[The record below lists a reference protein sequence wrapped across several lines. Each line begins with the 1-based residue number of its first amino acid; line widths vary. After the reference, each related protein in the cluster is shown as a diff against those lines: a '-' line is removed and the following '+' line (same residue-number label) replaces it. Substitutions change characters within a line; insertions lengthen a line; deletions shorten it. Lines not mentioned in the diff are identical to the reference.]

1 MNILVKYEHYT
12 SYINDNNN
20 PYLDRKEKYRIYSK
34 SKEFVLNGF
43 KKVNEEVFDG
53 IKTEYDVEKN
63 GDNYL
68 ILFKSKSESDYK
80 LELHKEPNT
89 KIYHI
94 SFTLFDRNQIN
105 YEDPSDK
112 GEAIEVYSRLLWIL
126 KDVKIDHDEYCIGAT
141 GDKRKDSI
149 YLYLMKD
156 TKKWQKRNTNIYPL
170 GWALYFT
177 V

>member
-12 SYINDNNN
+12 SYVNKFQTTS
-20 PYLDRKEKYRIYSK
+20 LDRREKYRIYSK
-34 SKEFVLNGF
+34 SKDIVLNGF
-43 KKVNEEVFDG
+43 NKVNEEVFDG
-53 IKTEYDVEKN
+53 IETEYDIQKN

-68 ILFKSKSESDYK
+68 ILFKSKSECDYK
-80 LELHKEPNT
+80 LELHREPNT

-94 SFTLFDRNQIN
+94 SFTLFDRDQNN
-105 YEDPSDK
+105 YEEPSDK

-126 KDVKIDHDEYCIGAT
+126 KSIGIDYDEYCIGAT

-156 TKKWQKRNTNIYPL
+156 TKNWQKRSTNIYPL